1 MFIIHVRIS
10 RDYGTIIH
18 ESALSEIYSGYLM
31 SLLVTTV
38 FTHKL
43 SSDQIKHHHLI
54 FWQLMLAL
62 CVHVVVIGFME

>member
-1 MFIIHVRIS
+1 MFIIHVCIS

-43 SSDQIKHHHLI
+43 SSKHHHLI
-54 FWQLMLAL
+54 FRQLMLAL